1 MASIQELRQRI
12 TSVGNIKQITRAM
25 EMVATTKLRRFQD
38 QAVASRPYTEEI
50 TGLVQRL
57 AAMLGEELEARPLFC
72 PGQGQKSL
80 MLVVSSD
87 RGLCGAYNSNLF
99 KTMESWR
106 AERGEEIDYFVIGR
120 KAFQYMDR
128 RDFNIVRYLAEPG
141 LEAMDYAQ
149 AAMVGRMLT
158 SEFTGGAYGEV
169 FVLYSAFESMV
180 KYVPTVVPFLPIGGG
195 AGQDGEQQEAAPA
208 GEPLLEPDAETIFE
222 HLVPRYLETRV
233 YNALLEALT
242 SEYASRRF
250 AMKNAT
256 DAANDMQDTLRGIYN
271 RKRQESITKDLLD
284 IVGGA
289 EALK

>member
-1 MASIQELRQRI
+1 
-12 TSVGNIKQITRAM
+12 
-25 EMVATTKLRRFQD
+25 
-38 QAVASRPYTEEI
+38 
-50 TGLVQRL
+50 
-57 AAMLGEELEARPLFC
+57 
-72 PGQGQKSL
+72 
-80 MLVVSSD
+80 
-87 RGLCGAYNSNLF
+87 
-99 KTMESWR
+99 MESWR
-106 AERGEEIDYFVIGR
+106 AERSEEIDYFVIGR